1 MVLISESLA
10 NQDQKTSCTS
20 RLSLF
25 VPLTPPIKHMNTWE
39 FLLQR
44 EGEKTWSS
52 VTAISRLKAGKYRL
66 MVRTPKLNQAVDI
79 SITYRP
85 ESDLTTPKR
94 KKYYRQINDR
104 GFLAILPFTPLRSGV
119 WEISF
124 RPDLIS
130 ELCGENW
137 QKKITLE
144 VFSKEKS
151 QSQQQL
157 ELATEIA
164 SFKEKRY
171 SILEQNLAD
180 LIVNR
185 DENESISVELDSFIF
200 DQSKHRISVQEII
213 QNIEDNNFELSPQ
226 KEISPVE
233 SLPIHKIIQNIENKD
248 FGLSPEKEVSSDE
261 LLPINQIEESKA
273 EDLRVDEILVKCEET
288 SLISSQLRLTN
299 YAIELTYLE
308 HDSSII
314 FDIEVFEPERQSA
327 KFLDLPDPTKMKKL
341 LRENYVTKQQILP
354 PKLYPDDRSSRKN
367 KSIQFS
373 KFQPYPLSA

>member
-1 MVLISESLA
+1 
-10 NQDQKTSCTS
+10 
-20 RLSLF
+20 
-25 VPLTPPIKHMNTWE
+25 MNTWE

-79 SITYRP
+79 SISYCP
-85 ESDLTTPKR
+85 ESNLTTPKR
-94 KKYYRQINDR
+94 KKYYRQTNDR
-104 GFLAILPFTPLRSGV
+104 GFLAILPFTPLQSGA
-119 WEISF
+119 WEISC
-124 RPDLIS
+124 RPDLMS

-144 VFSKEKS
+144 VFSTEKI

-164 SFKEKRY
+164 RFKQRRY
-171 SILEQNLAD
+171 SILEQNLAE
-180 LIVNR
+180 LSINR
-185 DENESISVELDSFIF
+185 NTKESLSLELDSFIF
-200 DQSKHRISVQEII
+200 EESKHRISIQEII
-213 QNIEDNNFELSPQ
+213 HNIEDESFE
-226 KEISPVE
+226 
-233 SLPIHKIIQNIENKD
+233 
-248 FGLSPEKEVSSDE
+248 LSPEKEISLDE
-261 LLPINQIEESKA
+261 LIPINPIEESNP
-273 EDLRVDEILVKCEET
+273 EELCVGEIVVTSEEI
-288 SLISSQLRLTN
+288 SLLSSQFRLTN

-308 HDSSII
+308 YDSSIV
-314 FDIEVFEPERQSA
+314 FDIEVFEPDRQSA

-341 LRENYVTKQQILP
+341 LREKYVTKQQILP
-354 PKLYPDDRSSRKN
+354 PKLYPNYTSSRKK